1 MRSREKTGAWSSGEP
16 NSACGSLYL
25 STGRYLSAGLHLPE
39 LTEHDGLLLED
50 ESDSQDS
57 LESGAARGA
66 GATSRSTSSEMGSSD
81 GLNGAAA
88 ATRAAATT
96 EGSGCVSAGSAA
108 GSAAGAAAGAS
119 HAGAAAGASHAGSH
133 DGPGI
138 GRPST
143 VSREDLVEDAS
154 MRLSPRFSLPC
165 REDAL
170 ERGPFQLSVANR
182 ILFGWFAHL
191 KDSCVRSDEAPIS
204 KNRGGSRIG
213 PSSLAK
219 TFR

>member
-154 MRLSPRFSLPC
+154 MQLLPRFSRPC

-170 ERGPFQLSVANR
+170 ERGPFN
-182 ILFGWFAHL
+182 
-191 KDSCVRSDEAPIS
+191 
-204 KNRGGSRIG
+204 
-213 PSSLAK
+213 
-219 TFR
+219 